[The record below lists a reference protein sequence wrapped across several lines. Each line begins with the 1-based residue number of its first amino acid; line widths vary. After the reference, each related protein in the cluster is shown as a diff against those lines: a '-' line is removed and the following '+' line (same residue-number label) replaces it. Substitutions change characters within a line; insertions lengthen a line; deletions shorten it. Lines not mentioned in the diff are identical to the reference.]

1 LAQDDGLEDV
11 KFFLTYIPNIQFA
24 PVYVGVSKGYFA
36 DEGLNLSIEHG
47 DEPVGVDLIASGEFD
62 AGVISGEQ
70 VILARYGQR
79 PVVYVYEWFQK
90 YPVGIV
96 IPDTVD
102 VETVTDLEGMK
113 VGIAGRFGAS
123 YSGFTAL
130 LGANE
135 LAETDIDLE
144 PIGFVAPDVMCA
156 GDIDAAVIYVNNE
169 PLQIQ
174 QRADAGD
181 CGDITSVSVIAVSDY
196 ADMVSNGLV
205 VSEDMI
211 ANNPE
216 RVQAMVRAFDRGLQD
231 VLNNPAEAY
240 LISLD
245 YVENLPINDDFRTAL
260 TDGSGGFISL
270 EMAGG
275 DHEALVD
282 LREQTLDVFASQYD
296 AEMLIQYEVLQ
307 ASLDL
312 WEGDQPGFTDPASW
326 EITQSVLLSMDM
338 LGGEITLEDAYTNDF
353 LPAMSDE

>member
-1 LAQDDGLEDV
+1 
-11 KFFLTYIPNIQFA
+11 
-24 PVYVGVSKGYFA
+24 
-36 DEGLNLSIEHG
+36 
-47 DEPVGVDLIASGEFD
+47 
-62 AGVISGEQ
+62 
-70 VILARYGQR
+70 
-79 PVVYVYEWFQK
+79 
-90 YPVGIV
+90 
-96 IPDTVD
+96 
-102 VETVTDLEGMK
+102 
-113 VGIAGRFGAS
+113 
-123 YSGFTAL
+123 
-130 LGANE
+130 
-135 LAETDIDLE
+135 
-144 PIGFVAPDVMCA
+144 
-156 GDIDAAVIYVNNE
+156 
-169 PLQIQ
+169 
-174 QRADAGD
+174 
-181 CGDITSVSVIAVSDY
+181 
-196 ADMVSNGLV
+196 
-205 VSEDMI
+205 MI

-216 RVQAMVRAFDRGLQD
+216 LVQAIVRAFDRGLQD

-260 TDGSGGFISL
+260 VDGSGGFISL

-338 LGGEITLEDAYTNDF
+338 LGDEITLENAFSNDF